1 MRFTTSIIALTVA
14 AASLCSCKVIKD
26 CPAPSKAAADS
37 VSYIA
42 GIQSG
47 SFLRGNGICENASEI
62 NFNRIKDAIKAV
74 ENAKGEFNSD
84 EFNSGF
90 EIGPEYFD
98 TVFPEYLTSRRDSAF
113 VATAGQ
119 IDTVSYLCGLQFGAM
134 LRFQMGMEE
143 YDEINMGE
151 FREGMDAFFGLSMED
166 LYNQAA
172 LDSLLKIKPADFG
185 TAIQGYALAKEKHK
199 GAEFIN
205 KQARKFG
212 VKHTKSG
219 LTYKIIEKGTG
230 VKPTAEDQVS
240 VFYEGTLIDGTKFD
254 GNMDD
259 DEPITFRLDGVIKGW
274 TEGLQLIAEGGEIE
288 LYIPSDLAY
297 GDRGA
302 GWQIKGGAALIFK
315 VKLVSVIKAEEPAAE
330 ECIIEEVIAD
340 NVEGASDCECC
351 AVEKL

>member
-1 MRFTTSIIALTVA
+1 MKFTKSIIAVTVA

-26 CPAPSKAAADS
+26 CPAPTKAAADS

-42 GIQSG
+42 GIQGG
-47 SFLRGNGICENASEI
+47 SFLRGNGICENADEV
-62 NFNRIKDAIKAV
+62 NFNRIKDGIKAV
-74 ENAKGEFNSD
+74 ETAKGEFNSE
-84 EFNSGF
+84 EFNANF
-90 EIGPEYFD
+90 EISPEYFD
-98 TVFPEYLTSRRDSAF
+98 TVFPEYLASRRDSAF
-113 VATAGQ
+113 VASAGQ

-134 LRFQMGMEE
+134 LRFNMGLDE
-143 YDEINMGE
+143 YKDINMGE

-185 TAIQGYALAKEKHK
+185 RAIQGYALAKEKHK

-219 LTYKIIEKGTG
+219 LTYKIINKGNN

-254 GNMDD
+254 GNMENE
-259 DEPITFRLDGVIKGW
+259 EPITFRLDGVIKGW
-274 TEGLQLIAEGGEIE
+274 TEGLQLIGEGGEIE

-302 GWQIKGGAALIFK
+302 GYQIKGGAALVFK

-330 ECIIEEVIAD
+330 EPAAEAEV
-340 NVEGASDCECC
+340 VEVTET
-351 AVEKL
+351 VEL